1 MANFMK
7 KTFTFGFV
15 FTTWLTSDQVFWGTT
30 EGEVD
35 KWCQL
40 WVGSTEN
47 KSSTESRSLS
57 SHLGKKGGIHSYQ
70 MTGCT

>member
-15 FTTWLTSDQVFWGTT
+15 FTTLLTSDQVFWGTIK
-30 EGEVD
+30 GKVD
-35 KWCQL
+35 KWCKL

-47 KSSTESRSLS
+47 KS
-57 SHLGKKGGIHSYQ
+57 
-70 MTGCT
+70 